1 MARFISSPSNQEALE
16 FAERYSRGSREVL
29 TIVGC
34 CRVEYSGRA
43 KSVLDYGERLVIVK
57 RDGSVLVHQSTGREP
72 INWQPPNTKIEY
84 GLRED
89 RFILSSQRPDPGE
102 KMRILFKR
110 VDLISSFY
118 LRDASK
124 IRIVGMESNIIDL
137 ILENSSVIE
146 PGLRV
151 VSIEKP
157 TRSGVIDIFGVD
169 SNQVPVVIEVK
180 RSQPGPAAVSQLE
193 AYVHDF
199 KRHNQEA
206 EVRGILCAP
215 RIPAMIRT
223 LLAKKGLE
231 WREFAPEFELADER
245 QTTLDKY

>member
-16 FAERYSRGSREVL
+16 FAERYRNRKVL
-29 TIVGC
+29 IIVGC
-34 CRVEYSGRA
+34 CRVEYIGRA
-43 KSVLDYGERLVIVK
+43 KSILDYGERLVIVK

-84 GLRED
+84 GLKED
-89 RFILSSQRPDPGE
+89 RFILSSQRLESNE

-118 LRDASK
+118 LRDPGK
-124 IRIVGMESNIIDL
+124 IRIVGMESNIVDI

-146 PGLRV
+146 PGLRI
-151 VSIEKP
+151 VSREKP
-157 TRSGVIDIFGVD
+157 TRSGIIDIFAVD
-169 SNQVPVVIEVK
+169 SNQVPVLIEVK
-180 RSQPGPAAVSQLE
+180 RSQPGPSAVSQLE

-199 KRHNQEA
+199 KRYNQEA

-215 RIPAMIRT
+215 KIPKMIRT

-231 WREFAPEFELADER
+231 WREFEPEFELADER
-245 QTTLDKY
+245 QTTLDGYII